1 MFYENLE
8 IILKERNSTIN
19 QFAKE
24 IGIAQ
29 QTMSKWKA
37 GAYPTAEK
45 VKIIAEY
52 LNISADYLLDIE
64 VHHESGLTASEQQ
77 LVEYYRKA
85 DDRGKDLLLSIAR
98 QEADRAK
105 DTETSSESAQKAV

>member
-8 IILKERNSTIN
+8 TILKERNSNIN

-45 VKIIAEY
+45 VKLIAEH
-52 LNISADYLLDIE
+52 LHISADYLLDIE
-64 VHHESGLTASEQQ
+64 VQHESKLTASEEQ
-77 LVEYYRKA
+77 LVTYYRLA

-105 DTETSSESAQKAV
+105 DTEKSSESTQKAV

>member
-8 IILKERNSTIN
+8 AILKERNCTIN

-24 IGIAQ
+24 IGIKQ
-29 QTMSKWKA
+29 QTIANWKTRSA
-37 GAYPTAEK
+37 PSADY
-45 VKIIAEY
+45 VKRIAEH
-52 LNISADYLLDIE
+52 LHISADYLLDIE
-64 VHHESGLTASEQQ
+64 VQRESKLTASEEQ
-77 LVEYYRKA
+77 LVTYYRKA

-105 DTETSSESAQKAV
+105 DTEISSNSIKAV

>member
-8 IILKERNSTIN
+8 TILKERNSNIN

-45 VKIIAEY
+45 VKLIAEH

-64 VHHESGLTASEQQ
+64 VHHTSSLTASEEQ
-77 LVEYYRKA
+77 LIEYFRKA
-85 DDRGKDLLLSIAR
+85 DGRGKDLLLSLAK
-98 QEADRAK
+98 QEADRTK
-105 DTETSSESAQKAV
+105 ETERSSKSTKAV